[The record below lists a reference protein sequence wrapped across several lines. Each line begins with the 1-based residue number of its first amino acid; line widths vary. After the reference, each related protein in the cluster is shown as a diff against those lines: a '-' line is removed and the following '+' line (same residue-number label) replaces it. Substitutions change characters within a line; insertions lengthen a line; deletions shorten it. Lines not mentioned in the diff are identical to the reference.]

1 MQLQGEKL
9 VKFVMR
15 NPGKSGKQ
23 LAELAGYAST
33 TKTGRDRINMMA
45 FQNAMLA
52 ANNITFNNVEDSES
66 KRSGRKASHRI
77 QVQQNGNLLIGAA
90 YTRQMGL
97 IPGTEFEIQT
107 GRKHIKLVQVERSL
121 EPEILELLY
130 KKEVDKFSDQELRKL
145 INYSAPPFLDE
156 KFYGLLDLNRADAL
170 SPEEKDELNRMMDL
184 YDIGMQKKS
193 QAIDE
198 LYKRGITL

>member
-9 VKFVMR
+9 VKFVQR
-15 NPGKSGKQ
+15 NPGKSSKQ

-33 TKTGRDRINMMA
+33 TKTGRNRVNMTA

-52 ANNITFNNVEDSES
+52 ANNITFSNVEDSENT
-66 KRSGRKASHRI
+66 RSGRKGSYRI
-77 QVQQNGNLLIGAA
+77 QVQQNGNLLIGNA

-97 IPGTEFEIQT
+97 IPGTEFEIQI
-107 GRKHIKLVQVERSL
+107 GRRHIKLVQVERSL

-130 KKEVDKFSDQELRKL
+130 NKEVNKLSDQELRKL
-145 INYSAPPFLDE
+145 INYSVPPNLDE
-156 KFYGLLDLNRADAL
+156 KFHALLDLKRADAL
-170 SPEEKDELNRMMDL
+170 SPEEKDELNRMIDL

-193 QAIDE
+193 QAIAE
-198 LYKRGITL
+198 LHRRGIT

>member
-9 VKFVMR
+9 VKFVQR
-15 NPGKSGKQ
+15 NPGKTSKQ

-33 TKTGRDRINMMA
+33 TKTGRDRVNMMA

-52 ANNITFNNVEDSES
+52 ANNITFNVVEDSGNT
-66 KRSGRKASHRI
+66 RSGRKASHRI

-97 IPGTEFEIQT
+97 IPGTEFEIQI

-121 EPEILELLY
+121 KPEILELLY
-130 KKEVDKFSDQELRKL
+130 GKEVDKFSDQELQEL
-145 INYSAPPFLDE
+145 INYSVPPKLDE
-156 KFYGLLDLNRADAL
+156 KFHELLDLKRADAL
-170 SPEEKDELNRMMDL
+170 SPEEKDELHRMMDL
-184 YDIGMQKKS
+184 YDIGMRKKS
-193 QAIDE
+193 QAIAE
-198 LYKRGITL
+198 LYRRS